1 MHWIIG
7 LLGNLSCKHKEIKDD
22 KSLQLNSKLG
32 SCLLKKKTFSFM
44 VKIKQWKEIQKYL
57 EQMEHFSF

>member
-22 KSLQLNSKLG
+22 KSLQWNSDLDY
-32 SCLLKKKTFSFM
+32 LKKKTFSFM